1 MYEPAW
7 FHFGFRVQLTPRVIR
22 LDFRMVR
29 RIAVCNQKG
38 GVGKTT
44 TAVNLAAGLAR
55 RRGRVLLVDLDPQAH
70 ATLGLGVDRTRL
82 EASVYEALVEAQ
94 RVEEV
99 ILADRA
105 FQLDLLPGATNLA
118 GAEVELVDADERE
131 FRLSRALSLVDP
143 RYEFVIVDCPPSLG
157 LLTLNGLVAAHSVL
171 VPVQAEYYALEGISH
186 LLDTINLVRRSLN
199 RTLEIEGVLLT
210 MYSTRLTL
218 AQQVAAEVRQFFK
231 EQVFDTVVPRSV
243 RLAEAPSFGK
253 PVFEYDGHSAGA
265 LAYGA
270 LAEEVLARHHLG
282 PNEAKEQD

>member
-1 MYEPAW
+1 
-7 FHFGFRVQLTPRVIR
+7 
-22 LDFRMVR
+22 MVR